1 MDMTTIPRPILRRW
15 AAAVVA
21 AISLL
26 VVLAG
31 CAVASPAAGFDTAAP
46 SAANPSVSA
55 QSTAHA
61 SASSVRVVLRF
72 GDEAATATLSDSPAA
87 RQFAA
92 MLPLAL
98 KLKDP
103 MGQAKS
109 GQLPR
114 PIDAGGVPPIFDPA
128 VGEIYYSAD
137 GNTFA
142 IFYDDLGQ
150 SIPDPGLVHLGTVD
164 TGMDRI
170 ADASNRFTLHVEL
183 ANYTRF

>member
-1 MDMTTIPRPILRRW
+1 M
-15 AAAVVA
+15 
-21 AISLL
+21 
-26 VVLAG
+26 
-31 CAVASPAAGFDTAAP
+31 
-46 SAANPSVSA
+46 
-55 QSTAHA
+55 
-61 SASSVRVVLRF
+61 LRF
-72 GDEAATATLSDSPAA
+72 GDEATTATLSGSPAA

-92 MLPLAL
+92 MLPLEL

-114 PIDAGGVPPIFDPA
+114 PIDASGVAPIFDPA
-128 VGEIYYSAD
+128 VGEIHYSAD

-150 SIPDPGLVHLGTVD
+150 SIPDPGLIHVGTVD

-170 ADASNRFTLHVEL
+170 ADASNRFAVQVEL